1 MYDTFKLWKQ
11 FKKEEEEENIFQ
23 HSWSL
28 KIEIKKNTS
37 QNNNITQNNNWIQ
50 SKKFVGFDFAT

>member
-1 MYDTFKLWKQ
+1 MYGTFKLWKQ

-28 KIEIKKNTS
+28 KIEIKKTTS